1 LPYIQKLPT
10 VEKPNPPD
18 LTYAQIEANKVA
30 RSNHDA
36 AIQKYWNNFFA
47 FLLTWMIKTYLP
59 LETYAVAL
67 NEQWTNLSATGGIQ
81 SIIAQIDTVESKFLV
96 LANLKN
102 SNIKNYEP
110 VLIARGG
117 QEMEADKSHTLII
130 TDLTEKDKVLKLAR
144 MVHKIHPD
152 VAENILAGNFSLYSE
167 AKLYAMTACDH
178 RHLLRRGR
186 NPAPNR
192 NPRNTTY
199 ANALTDSMSPYIAN

>member
-1 LPYIQKLPT
+1 
-10 VEKPNPPD
+10 
-18 LTYAQIEANKVA
+18 
-30 RSNHDA
+30 
-36 AIQKYWNNFFA
+36 
-47 FLLTWMIKTYLP
+47 MIKTYLP

-81 SIIAQIDTVESKFLV
+81 SIIAQIDTVESKFSV

-130 TDLTEKDKVLKLAR
+130 TDLTGKDKVMKLAR

-152 VAENILAGNFSLYSE
+152 VAENILAGNFSLYSQ

-178 RHLLRRGR
+178 KHLLGRGR
-186 NPAPNR
+186 YPAPNR

-199 ANALTDSMSPYIAN
+199 IANDEKRKKWQ